1 MLPMTQSAGGRA
13 GFEPRQSDICGHA
26 IYQKQGL
33 LIIAVLPR
41 FDPIIHSLAHL
52 TFTKYLLC
60 TWPRVRS
67 WGYGANVT
75 QPCSLDASGLPGKPG
90 PQWVVRALG
99 EDGGP
104 WRQLRAPQPSDLGG
118 FLVEKP
124 QEGIWDR

>member
-41 FDPIIHSLAHL
+41 FDPIIHSLARL
-52 TFTKYLLC
+52 TFTKYLLRI
-60 TWPRVRS
+60 WPRVRS
-67 WGYGANVT
+67 WDYGANVT
-75 QPCSLDASGLPGKPG
+75 QPCSLDASGLPGEPG

-99 EDGGP
+99 EEGGP